1 MSGRLTGRQFRLDG
15 RIVTWMDLAEV
26 NEPET
31 MTEIGA
37 IAIGETATI
46 GQADVIERLP
56 DFDDSGIVEFERE
69 RAEERKAIEKAAWIR
84 GYVTA
89 VGTLCAGETRA
100 STLLGLAGLTRE
112 DAVEAGCDGIDL
124 GRCDAESAWDDGR

>member
-15 RIVTWMDLAEV
+15 RIVTWMDLVEV

-56 DFDDSGIVEFERE
+56 DFDDSGIEEIERMAQE
-69 RAEERKAIEKAAWIR
+69 SSAALVKAAWIR

-89 VGTLCAGETRA
+89 VGTLCAGEGRPA
-100 STLLGLAGLTRE
+100 ALLRVAGISRQ
-112 DAVEAGCDGIDL
+112 DAVEAGCDAFDL
-124 GRCDAESAWDDGR
+124 GKCDDDSAWDDGR